1 MSIPDTPAT
10 RKLLAGG
17 TATVTGLD
25 TPKRKAGKVEL
36 VESSYTAPATWTIPL
51 ETRGEANQREWRAKN
66 RRAGAAWK
74 AVREAV
80 ELWQLEP
87 WENAMIDYGE
97 PIYARLTRLTP
108 KTLDSLVN
116 LPSALK
122 GVEDALCYLLG
133 IDDSSPLW
141 KPSCNQEVNL
151 RYGVRIELST
161 EPFT

>member
-1 MSIPDTPAT
+1 MNA
-10 RKLLAGG
+10 
-17 TATVTGLD
+17 
-25 TPKRKAGKVEL
+25 PKRKAGKVEL
-36 VESSYTAPATWTIPL
+36 VEAFASECCWTIPL

-66 RRAGAAWK
+66 RRDGAAWK
-74 AVREAV
+74 AVRDAV
-80 ELWQLEP
+80 DLWSLRF
-87 WENAMIDYGE
+87 WENHAHHGGTVYC
-97 PIYARLTRLTP
+97 RLTRLAP